1 MDNNKLFSATQL
13 RLIKNKYCL
22 KHKPKSLSQ
31 HFITTQYA
39 TISTELKSTEE
50 KILPSV
56 KTMTEKFKDEVDIPP
71 RTNDIRKNRVLNSDR
86 IANTRE
92 ELDVLR
98 CNTWNKNYKL
108 DFDWEYMKKR
118 YMEVEIADRKRALQ
132 ENLVNSKS
140 SSDIISNFY
149 KKIDQENAA
158 VFIHNINLSKEN
170 FKFEQFKNEK
180 VDNVDDINAKEI
192 IKIGNKVTF
201 RDRKE
206 LDHEDDILKKY
217 YNLKMQGE
225 YSKLT
230 SIEYYRNVIKEKE
243 EVEAIY
249 KRE

>member
-1 MDNNKLFSATQL
+1 MDNNKIFSATQL

-31 HFITTQYA
+31 QFMTSPFE
-39 TISTELKSTEE
+39 TINTEIKYSDE
-50 KILPSV
+50 KILPSI
-56 KTMTEKFKDEVDIPP
+56 KTITERFKDNVDLSS
-71 RTNDIRKNRVLNSDR
+71 RNDIRKNRVLNSDR

-108 DFDWEYMKKR
+108 EFDWEYMKKR
-118 YMEVEIADRKRALQ
+118 YMEVEIADRKKAFQ
-132 ENLVNSKS
+132 DKLVNSQ
-140 SSDIISNFY
+140 SDSDLIAKFY

-158 VFIHNINLSKEN
+158 VFIRNINLSKEN
-170 FKFEQFKNEK
+170 FKFEQFNYENY
-180 VDNVDDINAKEI
+180 DNVDDINAKEI

-206 LDHEDDILKKY
+206 LNQVDDILKKY
-217 YNLKMQGE
+217 YKLKMHGE

-243 EVEAIY
+243 ELEAIY